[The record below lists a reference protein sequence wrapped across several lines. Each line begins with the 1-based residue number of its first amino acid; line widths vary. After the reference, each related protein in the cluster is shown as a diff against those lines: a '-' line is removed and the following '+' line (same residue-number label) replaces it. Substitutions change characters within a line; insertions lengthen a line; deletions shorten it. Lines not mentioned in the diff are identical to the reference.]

1 MWAVTCARGTWTMMR
16 CGRVKRRFERRS
28 RRRAR
33 EERSESES
41 ESELDA
47 RLMEFPRGF
56 EATTVCHPDGLVDKL
71 LFGSKDGRL
80 ALVNVRA
87 GKLVHEFAGG
97 APRWRFWKIHPPQT
111 LWRWDWRMDACC
123 WWTCAWTRCC
133 SRSRRRK
140 DRGDGVGV

>member
-1 MWAVTCARGTWTMMR
+1 MWAVTCARGTWTMTR

-28 RRRAR
+28 AADAR
-33 EERSESES
+33 EESESESES

-47 RLMEFPRGF
+47 RRMEFPRGF

-80 ALVNVRA
+80 ALVKRARGETRARVRGVGLRGGGF
-87 GKLVHEFAGG
+87 GKFTRL
-97 APRWRFWKIHPPQT
+97 RR
-111 LWRWDWRMDACC
+111 WRWDWRMDACC

-140 DRGDGVGV
+140 VSR